1 MGLTVE
7 QLSTEAFARFD
18 GEGAAEIGPWSPDAV
33 VLEEP
38 EHLNWYSF
46 VDGARSAWRQ
56 FPHVVGIVHTHYVS
70 YAATERACGGP
81 LGALVHPIVG
91 PFKATMALLM
101 SRWMTNGHCH
111 RIVKLSRTLP
121 RVGNDDAEIVSNVH
135 GVRSAF
141 LDFGE
146 ETAIATPLDART
158 AAVARAEAAVPRTAG
173 AYFVGKLLWQK
184 GLGDLGGLLASTA
197 REFGGRL
204 PGGDFH
210 VVGDGKDRAAIEEAF
225 ARRSIRAVFHGR
237 RDHADE
243 LCKNFRVLVNPSLTE
258 VLCTTVAEA
267 LAMGK
272 WVVIARHPSNE
283 FFYDFPTCLPF
294 STPEEFA
301 FAYGRALRDAPPP
314 LSARERRRLTW
325 AAATE
330 RFCDAALMD
339 ERIKPRFHQRLA
351 CFLHCHLGT
360 GTRGD
365 LIRSVAG
372 AGLVV
377 GRQSAYVRKHQTAA

>member
-7 QLSTEAFARFD
+7 QLSAEAFARFD
-18 GEGAAEIGPWSPDAV
+18 GEGGVELGPWSPDAV

-121 RVGNDDAEIVSNVH
+121 RVGNDDAEVVSNVH

-141 LDFGE
+141 LDVGE
-146 ETAIATPLDART
+146 ACAIATPLDART

-184 GLGDLGGLLASTA
+184 GLGDLGASSRLPRANSGAGSPAATSTSSATARTAPRSRRRSRGSPYAPSSTA
-197 REFGGRL
+197 GGTT
-204 PGGDFH
+204 PTSC
-210 VVGDGKDRAAIEEAF
+210 
-225 ARRSIRAVFHGR
+225 ARISG
-237 RDHADE
+237 
-243 LCKNFRVLVNPSLTE
+243 S
-258 VLCTTVAEA
+258 
-267 LAMGK
+267 
-272 WVVIARHPSNE
+272 W
-283 FFYDFPTCLPF
+283 
-294 STPEEFA
+294 
-301 FAYGRALRDAPPP
+301 
-314 LSARERRRLTW
+314 
-325 AAATE
+325 
-330 RFCDAALMD
+330 
-339 ERIKPRFHQRLA
+339 
-351 CFLHCHLGT
+351 
-360 GTRGD
+360 
-365 LIRSVAG
+365 
-372 AGLVV
+372 
-377 GRQSAYVRKHQTAA
+377 